1 MVDPQKPWM
10 WMQIPNVI
18 SATSVNASL
27 TMKRPGTGFHAWAT
41 GASEQTTTDTCHV
54 SMVAWHSFQPIE
66 NHAPW
71 NMPLEQEPW
80 NLPPIETCQVS
91 AMLPNVH
98 FDVQGARTLETCNIS
113 GAMFQ
118 PRPPILYVPPC
129 DHHPCPITHP
139 SRFRPFSTFLHFV
152 LLSLDYSIKTIKE
165 SNGIG
170 F

>member
-1 MVDPQKPWM
+1 MNVDAKPQRYFSPKCKCITHYEAAWHGFPRM
-10 WMQIPNVI
+10 GNGGLGANHDGHMSCFDGGLALI
-18 SATSVNASL
+18 SANWKSCTVKHAL
-27 TMKRPGTGFHAWAT
+27 GTRT
-41 GASEQTTTDTCHV
+41 LKPTTHR
-54 SMVAWHSFQPIE
+54 
-66 NHAPW
+66 
-71 NMPLEQEPW
+71 
-80 NLPPIETCQVS
+80 TCQVS

-98 FDVQGARTLETCNIS
+98 FDVWGARTLETCNIS

-118 PRPPILYVPPC
+118 PHPPILYVPPC